1 MNYFMSISYTIS
13 HIFLFLFMYLF
24 IVHRFSKKV
33 TALICF
39 CSFLFL
45 SISDYWKLIVYPDS
59 DLCYVVI
66 TILQILVTQ
75 FTAIF
80 ISRNKNSQVVFI
92 GLSDSSYVIA
102 GSVVATVLQICIKNM
117 IVALLGGFV
126 VHSVILLF
134 LWKKVQEICL
144 KFQEKKHMK
153 SYWMLCWIPVFFYC
167 SFCFIAFFP
176 TTLYDNPDNILGSL
190 FLVLT
195 MLISYILVIRYV
207 ESESK
212 KSVVY
217 WKNMLLESYIK
228 GLENQQFWVEQAEQN
243 LKILHHDVRHYS
255 QIINS
260 LLEEENYDEIR
271 KVTEH
276 INNVADESKMKKY
289 CNNLIVNT
297 IISNMMERANSYEIV
312 VHHDIIVP
320 KEIPVN
326 DYECTLV
333 IANLFENAINCVKDF
348 EKAERYIDVKIHC
361 VQNYLLIQ
369 MRNAFQE
376 EIVLDSVTRLP
387 KSKKKGN
394 HGLGMQSILAFS
406 EKIGGTVG
414 CYLEDNIFQIMMFA
428 KF

>member
-1 MNYFMSISYTIS
+1 
-13 HIFLFLFMYLF
+13 
-24 IVHRFSKKV
+24 
-33 TALICF
+33 
-39 CSFLFL
+39 
-45 SISDYWKLIVYPDS
+45 
-59 DLCYVVI
+59 
-66 TILQILVTQ
+66 
-75 FTAIF
+75 
-80 ISRNKNSQVVFI
+80 
-92 GLSDSSYVIA
+92 
-102 GSVVATVLQICIKNM
+102 
-117 IVALLGGFV
+117 
-126 VHSVILLF
+126 
-134 LWKKVQEICL
+134 
-144 KFQEKKHMK
+144 
-153 SYWMLCWIPVFFYC
+153 
-167 SFCFIAFFP
+167 
-176 TTLYDNPDNILGSL
+176 
-190 FLVLT
+190 
-195 MLISYILVIRYV
+195 
-207 ESESK
+207 
-212 KSVVY
+212 
-217 WKNMLLESYIK
+217 MLLESYIK